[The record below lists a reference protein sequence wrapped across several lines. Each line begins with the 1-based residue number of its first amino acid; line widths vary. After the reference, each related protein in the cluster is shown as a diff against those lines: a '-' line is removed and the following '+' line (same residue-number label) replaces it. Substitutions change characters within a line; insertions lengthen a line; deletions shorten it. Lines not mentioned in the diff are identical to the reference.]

1 MKLEIINRTTK
12 LRTHTSSKKG
22 RKFRKEKSAI
32 FFLVIRNLY
41 SKKFTTLGEKNHNF
55 LVSGQKYPLSLP
67 PGGKVDI
74 SARRLL
80 SLPAKLE

>member
-1 MKLEIINRTTK
+1 MEMKNRTTK

-41 SKKFTTLGEKNHNF
+41 SKKFTAYGL
-55 LVSGQKYPLSLP
+55 SGQKYPLSLP

>member
-1 MKLEIINRTTK
+1 MEMKNRTTK

-41 SKKFTTLGEKNHNF
+41 SKKFTTYGL
-55 LVSGQKYPLSLP
+55 SGQKYPLSLP
-67 PGGKVDI
+67 
-74 SARRLL
+74 
-80 SLPAKLE
+80 AKLE

>member
-1 MKLEIINRTTK
+1 MEMKNRTTK

-32 FFLVIRNLY
+32 FFLVIRNSY
-41 SKKFTTLGEKNHNF
+41 SKKFTTYGL
-55 LVSGQKYPLSLP
+55 SGQKYPLSLP